1 MARGVPQE
9 TREYAQSI
17 FRELLATRSQREL
30 ARELEINQSRVSSAL
45 NTGRLAPQTLLA
57 AAKLAGRPDEEVR
70 QHLRRTVGVAV
81 KRERRKPAERAAVLT
96 LAGVEE
102 MAAHASARWAPSAD
116 ARDVLVA
123 VFAAKTWGY
132 AAEDR
137 KTVLRALDLVSR
149 MHATMELAEEVS
161 RLRWTLD
168 TLRRHVEPT
177 APGDAVADV
186 EDVDDSEIVIVGE

>member
-1 MARGVPQE
+1 MARGVPPE
-9 TREYAQSI
+9 TRDYVQSI

-30 ARELEINQSRVSSAL
+30 ARELGINQSRVSSAL
-45 NTGRLAPQTLLA
+45 NTGRLAPQTLLD

-70 QHLRRTVGVAV
+70 QHLRRTVDVAV

-96 LAGVEE
+96 LAGVDE
-102 MAAHASARWAPSAD
+102 MAAHVSARWAPSAD

-137 KTVLRALDLVSR
+137 KTMLRALDLVSR
-149 MHATMELAEEVS
+149 MHATMELAEEVN

-168 TLRRHVEPT
+168 TLRRHVEP
-177 APGDAVADV
+177 AAAGDAVADV